1 MIEICGIIGY
11 ISPKVNTS
19 DLAVLKTVMIESRI
33 RGKHASGLAWYDG
46 QGIQS
51 HIQPIPIDRLL
62 EQFDLVQTVYNGK
75 IAIIAHTRYSTSNI
89 QFNQPIMGTSMAIAM
104 NGVIT
109 QADPQHWERL
119 YGYKCITKNDSELL
133 LRAIEAGDNPIATF
147 PTSSIAAITLDNRGR
162 LTAFRNRQRP
172 LWEGTIGCGK
182 VYASTYDILHRAGV
196 ANIQKLSPIGPG
208 EELQRRWLHE

>member
-11 ISPKVNTS
+11 ISPNVTTP
-19 DLAVLKTVMIESRI
+19 DLAVLRTVMSESRI

-51 HIQPIPIDRLL
+51 YIQPIPIDSLL
-62 EQFDLVQTVYNGK
+62 EQFDLAQTVYKGK

-89 QFNQPIMGTSMAIAM
+89 QFNQPIIGTSMAIAM

-109 QADPQHWERL
+109 QADPQHWEGL
-119 YGYKCITKNDSELL
+119 YRYKCITENDSELL
-133 LRAIEAGDNPIATF
+133 LRAIEAGDDPTTTF
-147 PTSSIAAITLDNRGR
+147 PTSSMAAITLDNKGR

-182 VYASTYDILHRAGV
+182 VYASTYDILHRAEV
-196 ANIQKLSPIGPG
+196 INIQKLPPIGPG

>member
-1 MIEICGIIGY
+1 MIEICGIIGC
-11 ISPKVNTS
+11 ISPHVTTS
-19 DLAVLKTVMIESRI
+19 DLVVLKAVMIESRI

-51 HIQPIPIDRLL
+51 YIQPIPIDSLL
-62 EQFDLVQTVYNGK
+62 EQFDLAQTVYKGR
-75 IAIIAHTRYSTSNI
+75 IAMIAHTRYSTSNI
-89 QFNQPIMGTSMAIAM
+89 QFNQPIIGASMAIAM

-109 QADPQHWERL
+109 QADPQYWEGL
-119 YGYKCITKNDSELL
+119 YRYKCNTENDSELL
-133 LRAIEAGDNPIATF
+133 LRAIEAGDSPLTTF
-147 PTSSIAAITLDNRGR
+147 PTSSIAAVTLDNKGR

-172 LWEGTIGCGK
+172 LWEGKIGCGT

-196 ANIQKLSPIGPG
+196 MDIQKLSPIGPG